1 MQAKQLII
9 PQQINP
15 FGAIL
20 KGMSIE
26 KSILF
31 QISMTLQ
38 QVPSILCPVDT
49 SDFFFLDVHLT
60 AWEMDYIPS
69 VQCCW

>member
-26 KSILF
+26 KKHPL
-31 QISMTLQ
+31 
-38 QVPSILCPVDT
+38 
-49 SDFFFLDVHLT
+49 SDQHDIAASTKYSL
-60 AWEMDYIPS
+60 P
-69 VQCCW
+69 C